1 MVIFGVPVYFLL
13 VSGVGMVFAQKI
25 QIDLISRFAAS
36 LVIGSSIIGIVMFS
50 LAILDY
56 IYPAS
61 IIIVVSIAVFLTLLS
76 SKPLWASLKGLGDFL
91 KHYVVKNDKWSK
103 LFIVAIVLL
112 GTWLILLSWTPPRQ
126 ADAMRYHLAQVKDIV
141 QNHGLI
147 FRPYVHYNFP
157 LYFSMLFLPV
167 YMAFKGVG
175 LQFAVLGYF
184 ILSVIFT
191 LRLAYQLQL
200 KHPRLL
206 VFLFCLIPLFYYE
219 AHQVFNDWVVA
230 CYITMGFVL
239 LLDRPLK
246 PSLFPM
252 FFGFLSL
259 GFALGVKYPA
269 VLFIPWFALLGW
281 DRLKSVKLSTYRI
294 LYLFLALITMGV
306 IASPFYIRNFI
317 NTGNLF
323 WPLLQG
329 LFPASNNSLS
339 QVAKLFESTTR
350 SGSYSI
356 GTLINSL
363 RNYVLNPL
371 LPGTVWPLAFL
382 GEVLG
387 RKTPLRLGVGL
398 LAYISIW
405 WAIQPSLPCRFS
417 FFALPV
423 GLLAVVLLY
432 ETVKSYQLSL
442 FKLFYQTIVAI
453 TLIYGIGVGV
463 VYSKGYIEYFFHRDL
478 ERYHRATWFYPEY
491 MWINKTLPE
500 GAQLLVIVSAGQ
512 TYYLDRPYIKANPY
526 ASGAIDWTALKDVA
540 ELRKKLFQLNIDF
553 VLYEVRDWG
562 SYPLGYHMMELIE
575 KLSAP
580 PSQVIWDRQ
589 TLRCSSR
596 IKKEYAPTVL
606 RLIKLEK

>member
-13 VSGVGMVFAQKI
+13 ISGVGMVFAQKI
-25 QIDLISRFAAS
+25 QTDLISRFAAS

-61 IIIVVSIAVFLTLLS
+61 MIVVISIAVLLTLLS
-76 SKPLWASLKGLGDFL
+76 SKPLWESLKELGNFL

-112 GTWLILLSWTPPRQ
+112 VTWLILLSWTPPRQ
-126 ADAMRYHLAQVKDIV
+126 ADAMRYHLALSKDIV

-157 LYFSMLFLPV
+157 LYFNLLFLPV
-167 YMAFKGVG
+167 YMAFKGIG
-175 LQFAVLGYF
+175 LQFAVLGCF

-200 KHPRLL
+200 KYSRLL

-230 CYITMGFVL
+230 CYIIMGFVL
-239 LLDRPLK
+239 LLDRAVK
-246 PSLFPM
+246 PSLLVVFL
-252 FFGFLSL
+252 GFLSL
-259 GFALGVKYPA
+259 GFALGVKCHA

-281 DRLKSVKLSTYRI
+281 DCLKSVKSSAHRI
-294 LYLFLALITMGV
+294 IYLFLALITMGV
-306 IASPFYIRNFI
+306 IASPCYMRNFI
-317 NTGNLF
+317 NTGNPF

-339 QVAKLFESTTR
+339 QVAKLFEATTR
-350 SGSYSI
+350 SGNHSI

-363 RNYVLNPL
+363 RNYVSNPL
-371 LPGTVWPLAFL
+371 LPGTVWPLAFF
-382 GEVLG
+382 GAVLG
-387 RKTPLRLGVGL
+387 RKTPLRIGFGL
-398 LAYISIW
+398 LTYVSIW
-405 WAIQPSLPCRFS
+405 WVIQPSLPWRYS

-442 FKLFYQTIVAI
+442 FKLFYQAIVAI

-463 VYSKGYIEYFFHRDL
+463 VYSRGYIEYFFHRDL
-478 ERYHRATWFYPEY
+478 ERYHQATWFYPEY

-500 GAQLLVIVSAGQ
+500 DAHLLVIVSAGQ
-512 TYYLDRPYIKANPY
+512 TYYLDRSYLRAGPL
-526 ASGAIDWTALKDVA
+526 SGIIDWTALKDVA
-540 ELRKKLFQLNIDF
+540 ELREKLFQLNIDY

-562 SYPLGYHMMELIE
+562 SHPLSYHMMELIE
-575 KLSAP
+575 KLSTP

-596 IKKEYAPTVL
+596 MKKEYTPTVL
-606 RLIKLEK
+606 RLIKLRK